1 MRKFLSVIGLIVSAI
16 ALLIVGII
24 CVVGLKDYQDLTSID
39 TIDAANALLIAGT
52 IGGFG
57 GAIGT
62 GIMAIANFFTAKTRD
77 K

>member
-1 MRKFLSVIGLIVSAI
+1 MRKFLSVIGLIVSAVV
-16 ALLIVGII
+16 LLIVGIV
-24 CVVGLKDYQDLTSID
+24 CVVGLKDLNVDSINFE
-39 TIDAANALLIAGT
+39 NALLIAGT

-62 GIMAIANFFTAKTRD
+62 GIMAIANFFTAKTHD

>member
-16 ALLIVGII
+16 VLLIVGIV
-24 CVVGLKDYQDLTSID
+24 CVVGLKDVNVDSINFG
-39 TIDAANALLIAGT
+39 NALLIAGT

-62 GIMAIANFFTAKTRD
+62 GIMAIANFFTAKTHD

>member
-1 MRKFLSVIGLIVSAI
+1 MRKFLSVIGLIVSAVV
-16 ALLIVGII
+16 LLIVGIV
-24 CVVGLKDYQDLTSID
+24 CVVGLKDLNVDSINF
-39 TIDAANALLIAGT
+39 ANALLIAGT

-62 GIMAIANFFTAKTRD
+62 GIMAIANFFTAKTHD